1 MVDMDGSSDKIISKV
16 RVVLNFLDEIEV
28 KYAFRFNFK
37 ATNNEVEYEA
47 LLVGLS
53 IAAMIGADKV
63 VARCDSQ

>member
-1 MVDMDGSSDKIISKV
+1 MDGSSDKFISKV
-16 RVVLNFLDEIEV
+16 GVVLTFSDEIEV
-28 KYAFRFNFK
+28 EYAFRFNFK

-63 VARCDSQ
+63 VVRCDSQ